1 MINSATNYNEQKILV
16 FPSVKISYTG
26 DGNTPMDKIKQK
38 SQYIRENS
46 VINIE
51 RFFTTNNVDINDILK
66 MYVVENLD
74 KRCYNNN
81 TNTTVV
87 TSTKE
92 ASE

>member
-16 FPSVKISYTG
+16 FPSVRNSYNSDG
-26 DGNTPMDKIKQK
+26 DACMNKIKQK

-51 RFFTTNNVDINDILK
+51 RFFTTNNVNINDILK

-87 TSTKE
+87 SHTKE
-92 ASE
+92 VNE

>member
-1 MINSATNYNEQKILV
+1 MTNNIINYNPRKILV
-16 FPSVKISYTG
+16 FPSVGISYNNDG
-26 DGNTPMDKIKQK
+26 DACMNETNQN

-51 RFFTTNNVDINDILK
+51 RFFTTNNVNINDILK

-87 TSTKE
+87 SHTKE
-92 ASE
+92 VNE

>member
-1 MINSATNYNEQKILV
+1 MINSATNYNEEKILV
-16 FPSVKISYTG
+16 FPSVGISYNSDG
-26 DGNTPMDKIKQK
+26 DTCMNKIKQK

-87 TSTKE
+87 TPTKE
-92 ASE
+92 VSE